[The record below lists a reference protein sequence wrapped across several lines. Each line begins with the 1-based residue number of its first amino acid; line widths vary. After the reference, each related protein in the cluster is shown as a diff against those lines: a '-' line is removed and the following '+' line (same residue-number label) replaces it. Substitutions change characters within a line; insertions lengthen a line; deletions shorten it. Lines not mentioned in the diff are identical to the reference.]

1 MELPFVRLVK
11 FFGSQELTAKA
22 LGVKQGTVS
31 GWVRGIHGC
40 TAVVALRAEI
50 ATGGEVKARDLCPGI
65 PEQPALAS

>member
-31 GWVRGIHGC
+31 GWVRGVHGC
-40 TAVVALRAEI
+40 TALVALRAEV
-50 ATGGEVKARDLCPGI
+50 ATGGAIKARDLCPGI
-65 PEQPALAS
+65 PELQAMAS